1 MVLNA
6 YATSTGSGEIAHL
19 RSLTRASRRSCARK
33 RKELK
38 VKIKALVY
46 GCMCMFKEMI
56 CASAISTII
65 TSDGGKVCYDV
76 SLSRFIGRGI
86 INR

>member
-6 YATSTGSGEIAHL
+6 YATSAGSGETEHAQS
-19 RSLTRASRRSCARK
+19 RQSPRRSCARK
-33 RKELK
+33 RKGLK
-38 VKIKALVY
+38 VNIKALVY
-46 GCMCMFKEMI
+46 GCMCMFKEML
-56 CASAISTII
+56 CACAISTII
-65 TSDGGKVCYDV
+65 TCDGGKVCYDV